1 MDPFDAAL
9 DLLRRLPPSS
19 TQQNLNGII
28 ALRPDLEEDLLS
40 SVDVA
45 LTSKRCP
52 KTGRDFLCCDY
63 NREDS
68 SYRSP
73 WSNEFEPPIEAEAAA
88 DLIPGGRIRRMEESL
103 NAGVDVYRELY
114 YEGGISSAYLWALEE
129 GFAGV
134 VLFKKTSSAGG
145 SAGKGGWDSI
155 HVLEVSEAAGK
166 RSAHYKLTST
176 VILDLGLSS
185 STVDSLELAG
195 NLTRQTESDL
205 ALTHSG
211 SRESDIEQ
219 SHVVNIGRMVEDMET
234 RMRNLLQEVY
244 FGKAKDVVGDLRS
257 IQPLSEVGRERDAHK
272 EVIKPQ
278 RGPTRHQR
286 SAQISQEVR
295 ALNRDLSSAAP
306 SRPQNNSAAF
316 TDGPSGNGELASPG
330 RMGENTSVGREGP
343 YNQSAGETG
352 AKEPSQDREAILREP
367 ASRTEM
373 AAASTPTNFQSQIA
387 ETSVKPTTSTRKG
400 PRIQPPG
407 APYHPIQPTIA
418 DLLISGSNSSTI
430 AAHNFAGVLADR
442 LTTVTEPGPTPGA
455 GDRDIA
461 TLASKLID
469 GRITRL
475 QSQKEQEAV
484 RAEVEET
491 MGYFVDLTPQEI
503 ADKKERLAGYYTEG
517 AAEKR
522 GHNFF
527 QPLPEQVRK
536 SLVDTT
542 VKGVYD
548 DRNVLP
554 GDMYKQQPVLNTIA
568 QATMSNS
575 TYLHGDGERLL
586 QKVRSL
592 LPSPASRKK
601 TGAAAGGAAPK
612 RALK

>member
-1 MDPFDAAL
+1 MISRNSLTVLTSAERQLLHRQWQQSGQCIRCFHATIRGRAAGGPGNHGQRQ
-9 DLLRRLPPSS
+9 DRTQTPSS
-19 TQQNLNGII
+19 DKGT
-28 ALRPDLEEDLLS
+28 P
-40 SVDVA
+40 
-45 LTSKRCP
+45 
-52 KTGRDFLCCDY
+52 Y
-63 NREDS
+63 N
-68 SYRSP
+68 
-73 WSNEFEPPIEAEAAA
+73 
-88 DLIPGGRIRRMEESL
+88 
-103 NAGVDVYRELY
+103 
-114 YEGGISSAYLWALEE
+114 
-129 GFAGV
+129 
-134 VLFKKTSSAGG
+134 
-145 SAGKGGWDSI
+145 
-155 HVLEVSEAAGK
+155 
-166 RSAHYKLTST
+166 
-176 VILDLGLSS
+176 
-185 STVDSLELAG
+185 
-195 NLTRQTESDL
+195 
-205 ALTHSG
+205 
-211 SRESDIEQ
+211 
-219 SHVVNIGRMVEDMET
+219 
-234 RMRNLLQEVY
+234 
-244 FGKAKDVVGDLRS
+244 
-257 IQPLSEVGRERDAHK
+257 
-272 EVIKPQ
+272 KPQ

-295 ALNRDLSSAAP
+295 ALNRDVSSAAP

-316 TDGPSGNGELASPG
+316 TDGPSGTGELATPG

-343 YNQSAGETG
+343 YNQSAGGTG

-373 AAASTPTNFQSQIA
+373 ATASTPTTSQSQRA

-418 DLLISGSNSSTI
+418 DLLTSGSNSSTI

-442 LTTVTEPGPTPGA
+442 LTTVTEPGQTPGA

-536 SLVDTT
+536 SLVDKT

-568 QATMSNS
+568 QATIMNS
-575 TYLHGDGERLL
+575 T
-586 QKVRSL
+586 SL

-612 RALK
+612 KALK

>member
-1 MDPFDAAL
+1 MISRNSLTVLTSAERQLLHRQWQQSGQCIRCFHATIRGRAAGGPGNHGQRQ
-9 DLLRRLPPSS
+9 DRTQTPSS
-19 TQQNLNGII
+19 DKGT
-28 ALRPDLEEDLLS
+28 P
-40 SVDVA
+40 
-45 LTSKRCP
+45 
-52 KTGRDFLCCDY
+52 Y
-63 NREDS
+63 N
-68 SYRSP
+68 
-73 WSNEFEPPIEAEAAA
+73 
-88 DLIPGGRIRRMEESL
+88 
-103 NAGVDVYRELY
+103 
-114 YEGGISSAYLWALEE
+114 
-129 GFAGV
+129 
-134 VLFKKTSSAGG
+134 
-145 SAGKGGWDSI
+145 
-155 HVLEVSEAAGK
+155 
-166 RSAHYKLTST
+166 
-176 VILDLGLSS
+176 
-185 STVDSLELAG
+185 
-195 NLTRQTESDL
+195 
-205 ALTHSG
+205 
-211 SRESDIEQ
+211 
-219 SHVVNIGRMVEDMET
+219 
-234 RMRNLLQEVY
+234 
-244 FGKAKDVVGDLRS
+244 
-257 IQPLSEVGRERDAHK
+257 
-272 EVIKPQ
+272 KPQ

-295 ALNRDLSSAAP
+295 ALNRDVSSAAP

-316 TDGPSGNGELASPG
+316 TDGPSGTGELATPG

-343 YNQSAGETG
+343 YNQSAGGTG

-367 ASRTEM
+367 AFRTEM
-373 AAASTPTNFQSQIA
+373 AAASTPTTSQSQRA

-418 DLLISGSNSSTI
+418 DLLTSGSNSSTT

-442 LTTVTEPGPTPGA
+442 LTTVTEPGQTPGA

-484 RAEVEET
+484 RAEVEEII
-491 MGYFVDLTPQEI
+491 GYFVDLTPQEI

-536 SLVDTT
+536 SLVNKM

-548 DRNVLP
+548 DRHVLP

-568 QATMSNS
+568 QATIMNS

-592 LPSPASRKK
+592 LPSPASQKK
-601 TGAAAGGAAPK
+601 TAAAAGGAARK
-612 RALK
+612 KSLK